1 MGGATTADNTY
12 VESGVKDT
20 ENVTGNKVD
29 TLYCDGAYQSE
40 DNRKFADKQDIAL
53 ITGGLQGNPSR
64 FDLEQTDATT
74 LEVSDKHTGELINA
88 ILVKNDKWKITVI
101 NKKGKKTWR
110 YFGKEQIDN
119 AQAKKEVESVPFE
132 KRKRRNNVEATIF
145 QYCFHTRNNKTR
157 YRGLIKHK
165 MQALARCAWINV
177 RRLLLFDL
185 EMDLQRV

>member
-1 MGGATTADNTY
+1 M
-12 VESGVKDT
+12 KDT
-20 ENVTGNKVD
+20 EDVPGNKVD
-29 TLYCDGAYQSE
+29 TLYCDVAYQSE
-40 DNRKFADKQDIAL
+40 DNRKFADKQDITL

-74 LEVSDKHTGELINA
+74 LEVTDKHTGEVINA
-88 ILVKNDKWKITVI
+88 ILVKYEKWKISVI
-101 NKKGKKTWR
+101 NKKDKKTWR
-110 YFGKEQIDN
+110 YFGKEQIDK
-119 AQAKKEVESVPFE
+119 AQTKKEVESVPFE

-165 MQALARCAWINV
+165 MQALTRCAWINV

-185 EMDLQRV
+185 EMAIQRV